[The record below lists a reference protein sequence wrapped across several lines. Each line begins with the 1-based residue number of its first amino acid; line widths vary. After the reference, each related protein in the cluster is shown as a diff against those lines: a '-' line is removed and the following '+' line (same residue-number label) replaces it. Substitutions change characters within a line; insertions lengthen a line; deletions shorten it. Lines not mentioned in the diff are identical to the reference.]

1 MTIEQL
7 LNKGAD
13 TLRKAG
19 VSEYRLDAWYLLS
32 YYMNIGKNEYYKNPY
47 ALVSD
52 AQVTEY
58 ESLISERAK
67 KKAASVYNGRAGI
80 CRTYF

>member
-32 YYMNIGKNEYYKNPY
+32 YYMNIGKNEYS
-47 ALVSD
+47 VSYTHLTLPTKLE
-52 AQVTEY
+52 V
-58 ESLISERAK
+58 
-67 KKAASVYNGRAGI
+67 
-80 CRTYF
+80 

>member
-52 AQVTEY
+52 AQVTE
-58 ESLISERAK
+58 
-67 KKAASVYNGRAGI
+67 
-80 CRTYF
+80 